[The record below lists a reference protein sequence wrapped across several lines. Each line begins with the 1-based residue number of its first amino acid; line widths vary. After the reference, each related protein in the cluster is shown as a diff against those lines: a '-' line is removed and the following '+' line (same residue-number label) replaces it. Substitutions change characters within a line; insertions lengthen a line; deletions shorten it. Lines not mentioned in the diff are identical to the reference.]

1 MTRASFDDAL
11 AAAEDLHRSHPEV
24 SQFTAW
30 DDAVQFQR
38 LEPHWI
44 PSAKALPL
52 DGALCDGS
60 ATNPNRTICLKI
72 DVHH

>member
-30 DDAVQFQR
+30 DDVSNMP
-38 LEPHWI
+38 LNPDMV
-44 PSAKALPL
+44 KAAREVEMEYFKKLI
-52 DGALCDGS
+52 
-60 ATNPNRTICLKI
+60 T
-72 DVHH
+72 